1 MKKTYISPM
10 VVVTQVVTNYH
21 LCFGSLSKEKAVEGL
36 DENLVDGGNN
46 PGSFSRR
53 NDRWEDEEEDDVR
66 W

>member
-36 DENLVDGGNN
+36 DENPVVGGNN
-46 PGSFSRR
+46 PICFSRR
-53 NDRWEDEEEDDVR
+53 NDRW
-66 W
+66 

>member
-1 MKKTYISPM
+1 L
-10 VVVTQVVTNYH
+10 N
-21 LCFGSLSKEKAVEGL
+21 KEKAVEGL
-36 DENLVDGGNN
+36 DEDLVDGGNN